1 MLAVSLGC
9 SQVEGTPGRVNH
21 RCISPEKET
30 LIYVWFGYK
39 GANTSSGLS
48 VKIPICADGD

>member
-21 RCISPEKET
+21 RCISPERET
-30 LIYVWFGYK
+30 LIYVWFWYK
-39 GANTSSGLS
+39 GHNTSSVPL
-48 VKIPICADGD
+48 VKTPICADGD